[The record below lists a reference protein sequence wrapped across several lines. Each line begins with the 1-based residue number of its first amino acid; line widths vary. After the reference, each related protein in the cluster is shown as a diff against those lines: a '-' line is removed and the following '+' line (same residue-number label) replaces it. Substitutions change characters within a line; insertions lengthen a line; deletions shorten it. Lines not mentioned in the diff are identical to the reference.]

1 MDESVIGAK
10 AGRKGR
16 VYYGWTILISLW
28 VVYFLSTTTVAY
40 GTAVVTTRMVME
52 LHMDEGL
59 IGWSTSAFYAAMML
73 CSVPASVIAQKRGF
87 HFAMTLGA
95 VLITAGC
102 AVLFVVRV
110 PIAVYVAL
118 FFIMGAGGTLSGIV
132 TGPGLINGWFDRN
145 KALPMSILMTA
156 GAFGGFVMPVVSEH
170 ITNIAGWR
178 SCWLIYGILAAVAL
192 ALVLLFIKNSPADI
206 GEVRDGI
213 AWRNAHYIKDGA
225 EGADI
230 ESGLTIK
237 EALKSRQFP
246 TMCLMLFGV
255 RLLFVGGTSYLIL
268 YAVQNGVSS
277 AQAAAALSCFHICGM
292 IGRLSAGIK
301 VKLPVNVVNGTAY
314 AGMFLGGVLLTMAH
328 SPASFFLASAIIG
341 FSYNY
346 SYTLLTLMIPE
357 YFGNKNYS
365 IFFGTLNTVG
375 SIGSTVG
382 PLLVSLIAVAAG
394 YRFSFAV
401 LTGITALCSVMAY
414 FTPPAWKNNH

>member
-1 MDESVIGAK
+1 
-10 AGRKGR
+10 
-16 VYYGWTILISLW
+16 
-28 VVYFLSTTTVAY
+28 
-40 GTAVVTTRMVME
+40 
-52 LHMDEGL
+52 
-59 IGWSTSAFYAAMML
+59 
-73 CSVPASVIAQKRGF
+73 
-87 HFAMTLGA
+87 
-95 VLITAGC
+95 
-102 AVLFVVRV
+102 
-110 PIAVYVAL
+110 
-118 FFIMGAGGTLSGIV
+118 
-132 TGPGLINGWFDRN
+132 
-145 KALPMSILMTA
+145 
-156 GAFGGFVMPVVSEH
+156 
-170 ITNIAGWR
+170 
-178 SCWLIYGILAAVAL
+178 
-192 ALVLLFIKNSPADI
+192 
-206 GEVRDGI
+206 
-213 AWRNAHYIKDGA
+213 
-225 EGADI
+225 
-230 ESGLTIK
+230 
-237 EALKSRQFP
+237 
-246 TMCLMLFGV
+246 MCLMLFGV

-414 FTPPAWKNNH
+414 FTPPAWKHNH